1 LAVLHIINSA
11 FLVIML
17 WATSLGL
24 GMQFTLQQILA
35 PFKSVRLMSLAVLL
49 NVVAV
54 PLIAWVLTEAFRV
67 DAGYAT
73 GILLIAFA
81 SAAPSSLK
89 LAQIARGDVPFAVSL
104 VVLLSVLN
112 VAAIPLWS
120 ALLLP
125 SNVSIDPR
133 EVASTL
139 LVNILLPLGIGLL
152 INDRYAEQAK
162 DWAPQLNKLSTLAL
176 LIVIVSS
183 VVVDFTTILALLG
196 SFSILAGVLLVII
209 TFVAGYYLG
218 GPDER
223 LRRVTSTVS
232 GCRAAGP
239 ALLIATE
246 SFPTDPK
253 VTAGVIAVGVLA
265 SLLPAIVALEW
276 GRRSAAEQAPT
287 TSANASHYES
297 VTPPRQ

>member
-1 LAVLHIINSA
+1 
-11 FLVIML
+11 ML

-49 NVVAV
+49 NAVAV
-54 PLIAWVLTEAFRV
+54 PLIAWGLTKAFRV
-67 DAGYAT
+67 DPGYAT

-81 SAAPSSLK
+81 SAAPASLK

-112 VAAIPLWS
+112 IAAIPLWS
-120 ALLLP
+120 ALLMP
-125 SNVSIDPR
+125 SSVSIDPR

-139 LVNILLPLGIGLL
+139 LANILLPLGIGLL
-152 INDRYAEQAK
+152 INARYAEQAK
-162 DWAPQLNKLSTLAL
+162 DWAPQLNKLATLAL

-183 VVVDFTTILALLG
+183 IVVDFTTILTLFG
-196 SFSILAGVLLVII
+196 SFAILAGILLVLIA
-209 TFVAGYYLG
+209 FMLGYFLG
-218 GPDER
+218 GSDER
-223 LRRVTSTVS
+223 VRRVTGTVT

-246 SFPTDPK
+246 SFPADPK
-253 VTAGVIAVGVLA
+253 VTAGVIAVGVIA
-265 SLLPAIVALEW
+265 SLLPAIVAMEW
-276 GRRSAAEQAPT
+276 GRRSAEEQDAT
-287 TSANASHYES
+287 VSANASQYES
-297 VTPPRQ
+297 VSPRRQ